1 MAASGCASREER
13 AVSWFCEA
21 RWFRA
26 PCLSVALL
34 ALGMAAAAL
43 AVEAGVLP
51 SAQVAGSLGA
61 LRPAQGERK
70 SLPAALTRPSPVSLD
85 DLKAIERHVT
95 NLVARVSPA
104 VVALEI
110 GSAIGSGVV
119 ISPDGLVLTA
129 GHVCGRPDR
138 GVTFIFPDG
147 RRVRGKTL
155 GVDEDTDTGLARIE
169 DRGPWP
175 HALPGDLTSAQA
187 GDWTLALGHP
197 GGFDRRRS
205 LVVRLGRIIR
215 LSPGTLQTDCT
226 ISPGDSGGPLFDM
239 FGHVIGIH
247 NAISGSMAGNFHAPI
262 TDYYRAWTRLS
273 AADPVAPSEPRND
286 GAVSGDP
293 AVR

>member
-1 MAASGCASREER
+1 
-13 AVSWFCEA
+13 
-21 RWFRA
+21 
-26 PCLSVALL
+26 LL
-34 ALGMAAAAL
+34 AFVSAAAAFAAEPPASPSDQAPGKS
-43 AVEAGVLP
+43 AV
-51 SAQVAGSLGA
+51 
-61 LRPAQGERK
+61 LRPAVGERN

-138 GVTFIFPDG
+138 WVTFIFPDG
-147 RRVRGKTL
+147 KRVRGKTL
-155 GVDEDTDTGLARIE
+155 GVDEDTDTGLAKIE

-175 HALPGDLTSAQA
+175 CAPPGDLTNARP

-215 LSPGTLQTDCT
+215 LSPGILQTDCT

-247 NAISGSMAGNFHAPI
+247 NAISGSMAANFHAPI
-262 TDYYRAWTRLS
+262 TDYYQAWNRLAPPTVDATPSPQNS
-273 AADPVAPSEPRND
+273 AAAR
-286 GAVSGDP
+286 GD
-293 AVR
+293 AASR

>member
-1 MAASGCASREER
+1 MAGAG
-13 AVSWFCEA
+13 
-21 RWFRA
+21 
-26 PCLSVALL
+26 L
-34 ALGMAAAAL
+34 AAEPGS
-43 AVEAGVLP
+43 LP
-51 SAQVAGSLGA
+51 SAEGAVSLGT
-61 LRPAQGERK
+61 LRRAQGERD
-70 SLPAALTRPSPVSLD
+70 SLPAALTRPSPISLD
-85 DLKAIERHVT
+85 DLKVIERHVT

-138 GVTFIFPDG
+138 WVTFIFPDG

-175 HALPGDLTSAQA
+175 HAPPGDLTSARP

-273 AADPVAPSEPRND
+273 AAAPAETSDPRNN
-286 GAVSGDP
+286 A
-293 AVR
+293 AVRGDSAAR